1 MSKKKKKEKI
11 RRSMKNLCRF
21 VESYKDFTLYG
32 YRFHSKIKHKFCVL
46 SSSFPVLFFCHPLSP
61 LKSNFIDRF
70 TLDSH
75 ASQATWTL
83 YMVVIINNE
92 PFPSADSASIL
103 TTSTSNNSLMSYNH
117 QPQLSI
123 NSVQSLLEPVTP
135 PPLGQMNNKRNHQK
149 AHSLDLSGFNQ
160 FISSTQSPLAL
171 MNNTSTSNS
180 ANSFSPNP
188 NAASNTTGLSA
199 SMANPPAILPLINEF
214 DLEMDGPRRKS
225 SHDFT
230 VVAPSNSGVN
240 TSSLIMETPSSSVT
254 PAASLRNFSN
264 SNNAASK
271 CGVDN
276 SSFGLSSST
285 SSSMVEISALPLR
298 DLDYIKLATDQF
310 GCRFLQKKLETPSE
324 SNMVRD
330 LMYEQIKPFFLDLI
344 LDPFGNY
351 LVQKLCDYLTAEQKT
366 LLIQTIY
373 PNVFQISINQYGT
386 RSLQKIIDTVDNEVQ
401 IDLIIKGFSQEFTS
415 IEQVVTLIND
425 LNGNH
430 VIQKC
435 IFKFSPSK
443 FGFIID
449 AIVEQNN
456 IITISTHKHGC
467 CVLQKL
473 LSVCTLQQIFKISVK
488 IVQFLPGLINDQFG
502 NYIIQFLLDIKELD
516 FYLLA
521 ELFNRLSNE
530 LCQLSCLKFSS
541 NVVEKFI
548 KKLFRIITG
557 FIVNNNGGASQR
569 TAVASD
575 DVINASMNIL
585 LTTIDIFTVNL
596 NVLIRDN
603 FGNYALQTLLDV
615 KNYSPLLA
623 YNKNG
628 NAIGQNS
635 SSTLNYG
642 NFCNDFSLKIGNL
655 IVLTKEL
662 LPSIKTTSYAKKIKL
677 KVKAY
682 AEATGIPFTDI
693 SPQVTAMSHNNLQT
707 INNENKNP
715 HNKNSHNHNH
725 NHNHNHA
732 HNNNNNNNQKSHTRH
747 FSLPANAYHRR
758 SNSSVTNNFS
768 NQYAQDQKIHSPQQ
782 IMNFNQNA
790 YPSMGAPS
798 FNSQTNPPLVSHN
811 SLQNFDNRQFANLMA
826 HPNSAAPI
834 HSFSSSNIT
843 NVNPNVSRGFKQ
855 PGFMMNETDKINAN
869 HFSPYSNANSQNFNE
884 SFVPRMQY
892 QTEGANWDSSLSMK
906 SQHIGQGPYNQ
917 VNMSRN
923 ASISNMPA
931 MNTARTSD
939 ELQFTLP

>member
-1 MSKKKKKEKI
+1 M
-11 RRSMKNLCRF
+11 
-21 VESYKDFTLYG
+21 
-32 YRFHSKIKHKFCVL
+32 
-46 SSSFPVLFFCHPLSP
+46 
-61 LKSNFIDRF
+61 
-70 TLDSH
+70 
-75 ASQATWTL
+75 
-83 YMVVIINNE
+83 INNE
-92 PFPSADSASIL
+92 PFSSADSASIL

-171 MNNTSTSNS
+171 MSNNTSTSNS
-180 ANSFSPNP
+180 ANAFSPNS
-188 NAASNTTGLSA
+188 NAASNSAGLSG
-199 SMANPPAILPLINEF
+199 SMTNPPAILPLINEF
-214 DLEMDGPRRKS
+214 DLDMDGSKRKLS
-225 SHDFT
+225 NDFGG
-230 VVAPSNSGVN
+230 VAPTNAGVN
-240 TSSLIMETPSSSVT
+240 TSSLTMDTPSTSVT

-264 SNNAASK
+264 NNNAASK
-271 CGVDN
+271 SGMDN
-276 SSFGLSSST
+276 SSLGLSSST

-386 RSLQKIIDTVDNEVQ
+386 RSLQKIIDTVDNEIQ

-557 FIVNNNGGASQR
+557 FIANNSRGNSQR
-569 TAVASD
+569 GLVASD

-615 KNYSPLLA
+615 KNYSPLLV

-628 NAIGQNS
+628 NTNGQNS

-693 SPQVTAMSHNNLQT
+693 SPQASTMNHNSFQT

-715 HNKNSHNHNH
+715 NNKNSHNHNQS
-725 NHNHNHA
+725 
-732 HNNNNNNNQKSHTRH
+732 NQKSHTRH
-747 FSLPANAYHRR
+747 FSLPANTYHKR
-758 SNSSVTNNFS
+758 SNSSVAKNFS

-782 IMNFNQNA
+782 SMHFNQNA
-790 YPSMGAPS
+790 YPALGAPS
-798 FNSQTNPPLVSHN
+798 FSSQTNPPLVSHN

-826 HPNSAAPI
+826 QPNSATPI
-834 HSFSSSNIT
+834 HSFSSSNIAT
-843 NVNPNVSRGFKQ
+843 SNASVQRGFKQ
-855 PGFMMNETDKINAN
+855 SGFTMNDTDKINGN
-869 HFSPYSNANSQNFNE
+869 QFSPYSNANSQNFGE
-884 SFVPRMQY
+884 AFVPRMPY
-892 QTEGANWDSSLSMK
+892 QTESAKWDSSVSMNP
-906 SQHIGQGPYNQ
+906 QHMGQGPYNQ
-917 VNMSRN
+917 FNFGRN
-923 ASISNMPA
+923 ASVSNMPT
-931 MNTARTSD
+931 MNTARRSD

>member
-1 MSKKKKKEKI
+1 
-11 RRSMKNLCRF
+11 
-21 VESYKDFTLYG
+21 
-32 YRFHSKIKHKFCVL
+32 
-46 SSSFPVLFFCHPLSP
+46 
-61 LKSNFIDRF
+61 
-70 TLDSH
+70 
-75 ASQATWTL
+75 
-83 YMVVIINNE
+83 
-92 PFPSADSASIL
+92 
-103 TTSTSNNSLMSYNH
+103 
-117 QPQLSI
+117 
-123 NSVQSLLEPVTP
+123 
-135 PPLGQMNNKRNHQK
+135 
-149 AHSLDLSGFNQ
+149 
-160 FISSTQSPLAL
+160 
-171 MNNTSTSNS
+171 
-180 ANSFSPNP
+180 
-188 NAASNTTGLSA
+188 
-199 SMANPPAILPLINEF
+199 
-214 DLEMDGPRRKS
+214 
-225 SHDFT
+225 
-230 VVAPSNSGVN
+230 
-240 TSSLIMETPSSSVT
+240 
-254 PAASLRNFSN
+254 
-264 SNNAASK
+264 
-271 CGVDN
+271 
-276 SSFGLSSST
+276 
-285 SSSMVEISALPLR
+285 
-298 DLDYIKLATDQF
+298 
-310 GCRFLQKKLETPSE
+310 
-324 SNMVRD
+324 MVRD

-449 AIVEQNN
+449 AIVEENN

-530 LCQLSCLKFSS
+530 LCQLSCLK
-541 NVVEKFI
+541 
-548 KKLFRIITG
+548 IITG

-585 LTTIDIFTVNL
+585 LTTIDIFT
-596 NVLIRDN
+596 
-603 FGNYALQTLLDV
+603 TLRIIL
-615 KNYSPLLA
+615 LLA

-693 SPQVTAMSHNNLQT
+693 SPQVTAMSHNNLQK

-715 HNKNSHNHNH
+715 HNKIVIIIIITMLTIIITIII
-725 NHNHNHA
+725 
-732 HNNNNNNNQKSHTRH
+732 KRVIPVI
-747 FSLPANAYHRR
+747 FLLPANAYHRR

-790 YPSMGAPS
+790 YPSMGS
-798 FNSQTNPPLVSHN
+798 TF
-811 SLQNFDNRQFANLMA
+811 FQF
-826 HPNSAAPI
+826 
-834 HSFSSSNIT
+834 SN
-843 NVNPNVSRGFKQ
+843 
-855 PGFMMNETDKINAN
+855 
-869 HFSPYSNANSQNFNE
+869 
-884 SFVPRMQY
+884 
-892 QTEGANWDSSLSMK
+892 
-906 SQHIGQGPYNQ
+906 
-917 VNMSRN
+917 
-923 ASISNMPA
+923 
-931 MNTARTSD
+931 
-939 ELQFTLP
+939 

>member
-1 MSKKKKKEKI
+1 
-11 RRSMKNLCRF
+11 
-21 VESYKDFTLYG
+21 
-32 YRFHSKIKHKFCVL
+32 
-46 SSSFPVLFFCHPLSP
+46 
-61 LKSNFIDRF
+61 
-70 TLDSH
+70 
-75 ASQATWTL
+75 
-83 YMVVIINNE
+83 
-92 PFPSADSASIL
+92 
-103 TTSTSNNSLMSYNH
+103 MSYNH

-160 FISSTQSPLAL
+160 FISSTQSPLTL
-171 MNNTSTSNS
+171 MNNISTSNP
-180 ANSFSPNP
+180 ANAFSPNS
-188 NAASNTTGLSA
+188 NAANNSTGLPN

-214 DLEMDGPRRKS
+214 DLDMDGSKRKLS
-225 SHDFT
+225 NDFT
-230 VVAPSNSGVN
+230 AVAATNSGVN
-240 TSSLIMETPSSSVT
+240 TLETSSSSVT

-264 SNNAASK
+264 NNNAASK
-271 CGVDN
+271 CGADN

-324 SNMVRD
+324 SNLVRD

-502 NYIIQFLLDIKELD
+502 NYIIQFLLDINELD

-557 FIVNNNGGASQR
+557 FTANNNRGGSQR

-615 KNYSPLLA
+615 KNYAPLLT

-628 NAIGQNS
+628 NKNVKNMS
-635 SSTLNYG
+635 TTLNYG

-662 LPSIKTTSYAKKIKL
+662 LPTIKTTSYAKKIKL

-682 AEATGIPFTDI
+682 AEATGIPFTEI
-693 SPQVTAMSHNNLQT
+693 SPQASTMSHNNLQT

-715 HNKNSHNHNH
+715 NNKNNHNH
-725 NHNHNHA
+725 NHNHNTTT
-732 HNNNNNNNQKSHTRH
+732 NNNNQKSHTRH

-758 SNSSVTNNFS
+758 SNSSVTNSFS
-768 NQYAQDQKIHSPQQ
+768 NQYAQDHKTHSPQQ
-782 IMNFNQNA
+782 IMNFNPNA
-790 YPSMGAPS
+790 YPSMGATS

-826 HPNSAAPI
+826 NPNSTVPI
-834 HSFSSSNIT
+834 HSLSSSNIT
-843 NVNPNVSRGFKQ
+843 NSNPPVSRGFKQ
-855 PGFMMNETDKINAN
+855 PAFTMNETDRISAK
-869 HFSPYSNANSQNFNE
+869 HFSPYSNANSQTFNE
-884 SFVPRMQY
+884 SFVPRMPY
-892 QTEGANWDSSLSMK
+892 QTENTNWDTNVSTK
-906 SQHIGQGPYNQ
+906 SQHIGQGPYSQ
-917 VNMSRN
+917 ISTSRN
-923 ASISNMPA
+923 VSVSNIPVMDI
-931 MNTARTSD
+931 ARTSE

>member
-1 MSKKKKKEKI
+1 
-11 RRSMKNLCRF
+11 
-21 VESYKDFTLYG
+21 
-32 YRFHSKIKHKFCVL
+32 
-46 SSSFPVLFFCHPLSP
+46 
-61 LKSNFIDRF
+61 
-70 TLDSH
+70 
-75 ASQATWTL
+75 
-83 YMVVIINNE
+83 
-92 PFPSADSASIL
+92 
-103 TTSTSNNSLMSYNH
+103 MSYNH

-160 FISSTQSPLAL
+160 FISSTQSPLGL
-171 MNNTSTSNS
+171 MNNNPSTSNS
-180 ANSFSPNP
+180 ANAFSPNP
-188 NAASNTTGLSA
+188 NIPSNAAGLSSA
-199 SMANPPAILPLINEF
+199 MPNPPAILPLINEF
-214 DLEMDGPRRKS
+214 DLDIDGSKRKLS
-225 SHDFT
+225 NDFAGT
-230 VVAPSNSGVN
+230 AATNTGPN
-240 TSSLIMETPSSSVT
+240 TSSLTMETPSSSVT
-254 PAASLRNFSN
+254 PAASLRNYSN
-264 SNNAASK
+264 NNAASK
-271 CGVDN
+271 SGGDN

-285 SSSMVEISALPLR
+285 SSSMVEISGLPLR

-351 LVQKLCDYLTAEQKT
+351 LVQKLCDYLTSEQKT

-557 FIVNNNGGASQR
+557 SIVNSNRGNSQK
-569 TAVASD
+569 APAASD

-615 KNYSPLLA
+615 KNYSPLLF
-623 YNKNG
+623 YNKSGNTNG
-628 NAIGQNS
+628 PNM

-642 NFCNDFSLKIGNL
+642 NFCTDFSLKIGNL

-682 AEATGIPFTDI
+682 AETTGIPFTDI
-693 SPQVTAMSHNNLQT
+693 SPQASTMNHNNFQA

-715 HNKNSHNHNH
+715 NSKNNHHNNHNT
-725 NHNHNHA
+725 
-732 HNNNNNNNQKSHTRH
+732 NNQKSHTRH
-747 FSLPANAYHRR
+747 FSLPANSFHRR
-758 SNSSVTNNFS
+758 SNSSVTNNFP
-768 NQYAQDQKIHSPQQ
+768 NQYTPDQKIHPPQQ
-782 IMNFNQNA
+782 VMNFNQNA

-798 FNSQTNPPLVSHN
+798 FNSQPNPPLVSHN

-826 HPNSAAPI
+826 QPNPTVPM
-834 HSFSSSNIT
+834 HSFSSSNIANSNASVQGFEQSGFT
-843 NVNPNVSRGFKQ
+843 MNDVSK
-855 PGFMMNETDKINAN
+855 PIETDKNNAN
-869 HFSPYSNANSQNFNE
+869 QFLQYSNVNNQKFNE
-884 SFVPRMQY
+884 TFVPRMPY
-892 QTEGANWDSSLSMK
+892 QSETANWDSNILIK
-906 SQHIGQGPYNQ
+906 SQHIGQGPYNE
-917 VNMSRN
+917 NSLSRN
-923 ASISNMPA
+923 ASVSNMPP
-931 MNTARTSD
+931 MNTGRRPD

>member
-1 MSKKKKKEKI
+1 
-11 RRSMKNLCRF
+11 
-21 VESYKDFTLYG
+21 
-32 YRFHSKIKHKFCVL
+32 
-46 SSSFPVLFFCHPLSP
+46 
-61 LKSNFIDRF
+61 
-70 TLDSH
+70 
-75 ASQATWTL
+75 
-83 YMVVIINNE
+83 
-92 PFPSADSASIL
+92 
-103 TTSTSNNSLMSYNH
+103 MSYNH

-160 FISSTQSPLAL
+160 FISSTQSPLGL
-171 MNNTSTSNS
+171 MNNNPSTSNS
-180 ANSFSPNP
+180 TNAFSPNP
-188 NAASNTTGLSA
+188 NTASNAAGLSSA
-199 SMANPPAILPLINEF
+199 MPNPPAILPLINEF
-214 DLEMDGPRRKS
+214 DLDMDGSKRKLS
-225 SHDFT
+225 NDFAGT
-230 VVAPSNSGVN
+230 AATN
-240 TSSLIMETPSSSVT
+240 TSNLTMETPSSSVT
-254 PAASLRNFSN
+254 PAASLRNY
-264 SNNAASK
+264 SNNPTASK
-271 CGVDN
+271 SGGDN

-285 SSSMVEISALPLR
+285 SSSMVEISGLPLR

-351 LVQKLCDYLTAEQKT
+351 LVQKLCDYLTSEQKT

-557 FIVNNNGGASQR
+557 SIVNSNRGSSQKASG
-569 TAVASD
+569 ASD

-615 KNYSPLLA
+615 KNYSPLLF
-623 YNKNG
+623 YNKSGNTNG
-628 NAIGQNS
+628 PNM

-642 NFCNDFSLKIGNL
+642 NFCTDFSLKIGNL

-682 AEATGIPFTDI
+682 AETTGIPFTDI
-693 SPQVTAMSHNNLQT
+693 SPQASTINHNNFQT

-715 HNKNSHNHNH
+715 NSKNNH
-725 NHNHNHA
+725 
-732 HNNNNNNNQKSHTRH
+732 HNNRNTNNQKSHTRH
-747 FSLPANAYHRR
+747 FSLPANSFHRR

-768 NQYAQDQKIHSPQQ
+768 NQYTSDQKIHPSQQ
-782 IMNFNQNA
+782 VMNFNQNA
-790 YPSMGAPS
+790 YPPMGASS
-798 FNSQTNPPLVSHN
+798 FNPQSNPPLVSHS

-826 HPNSAAPI
+826 QPNPTVPM
-834 HSFSSSNIT
+834 HSFSSSNIANSNASVQGFEPSGFT
-843 NVNPNVSRGFKQ
+843 MNDVSK
-855 PGFMMNETDKINAN
+855 PTETDKNNAN
-869 HFSPYSNANSQNFNE
+869 QFLQYSNVNNQKFNE
-884 SFVPRMQY
+884 TFVPRMPY
-892 QTEGANWDSSLSMK
+892 QSETANWDSNLSIK
-906 SQHIGQGPYNQ
+906 PQHIGQGPYNE
-917 VNMSRN
+917 NSLSRN
-923 ASISNMPA
+923 ASVSNMPT
-931 MNTARTSD
+931 MNTSRRPD

>member
-1 MSKKKKKEKI
+1 M
-11 RRSMKNLCRF
+11 
-21 VESYKDFTLYG
+21 
-32 YRFHSKIKHKFCVL
+32 
-46 SSSFPVLFFCHPLSP
+46 
-61 LKSNFIDRF
+61 
-70 TLDSH
+70 
-75 ASQATWTL
+75 
-83 YMVVIINNE
+83 INNE
-92 PFPSADSASIL
+92 PFPTADSASIL

-160 FISSTQSPLAL
+160 FISSTQSPLGL
-171 MNNTSTSNS
+171 MNNNPSTSNS
-180 ANSFSPNP
+180 ANAFSPNP
-188 NAASNTTGLSA
+188 NVANNAAGLSSA
-199 SMANPPAILPLINEF
+199 MPNPPAILPLINEF
-214 DLEMDGPRRKS
+214 DLDIDGSKRKMS
-225 SHDFT
+225 NDFAGIAAT
-230 VVAPSNSGVN
+230 NTGPN
-240 TSSLIMETPSSSVT
+240 TSSLTMETPSSSVT
-254 PAASLRNFSN
+254 PAASLSN
-264 SNNAASK
+264 YSNNNAASK
-271 CGVDN
+271 SGGDN

-285 SSSMVEISALPLR
+285 SSSMVEISGLPLR

-351 LVQKLCDYLTAEQKT
+351 LVQKLCDYLTSEQKT

-386 RSLQKIIDTVDNEVQ
+386 RSLQKIIDTVDSEVQ

-557 FIVNNNGGASQR
+557 SIVNSNRGNSQK
-569 TAVASD
+569 APAASD

-615 KNYSPLLA
+615 KNYSPLLF
-623 YNKNG
+623 YNKSGNTNG
-628 NAIGQNS
+628 PNM

-642 NFCNDFSLKIGNL
+642 NFCTDFSLKIGNL

-682 AEATGIPFTDI
+682 AETTGIPFTDI
-693 SPQVTAMSHNNLQT
+693 SPQASTMNHNNFQT

-715 HNKNSHNHNH
+715 NSKNNHHNNHNT
-725 NHNHNHA
+725 
-732 HNNNNNNNQKSHTRH
+732 NNQKSHTRH
-747 FSLPANAYHRR
+747 FSLPANSFHRR

-768 NQYAQDQKIHSPQQ
+768 NQYTPDRKIRPPQQ
-782 IMNFNQNA
+782 VMNFNQNA

-798 FNSQTNPPLVSHN
+798 FNSQPNPPLVSHN

-826 HPNSAAPI
+826 QPNPTVPM
-834 HSFSSSNIT
+834 HSFSSSNIANSNT
-843 NVNPNVSRGFKQ
+843 SVQGFEQSGFTMNDVSK
-855 PGFMMNETDKINAN
+855 PIETDKNNAN
-869 HFSPYSNANSQNFNE
+869 QFLQYSNVNNQKFNE
-884 SFVPRMQY
+884 TFVPRMPY
-892 QTEGANWDSSLSMK
+892 QSETANWDSSISTK
-906 SQHIGQGPYNQ
+906 SQHIGQGPYNE
-917 VNMSRN
+917 NSLSRN
-923 ASISNMPA
+923 ASVSNMPT
-931 MNTARTSD
+931 MNAGRGPD